1 MERHVI
7 NAVILCGG
15 RSTRMGSAKHHL
27 LFTDNTEPMYR
38 QLLARAIVAYPD
50 IQSVY
55 LSLHDPGS
63 ATQLDQTPVMGRP
76 IHLLFDEESDI
87 GPAAGLLA
95 ALRTDAHCT
104 WLVLACDYPLI
115 SVAELRKLFASFD
128 GRLTCFENMQGWAEP
143 LLGLWG
149 PEALE
154 RLRSNVMHGCTG
166 PKFVVEEL
174 NGRTIRALDDR
185 SLLNTNTPG
194 EWSQAVAFAADMGRS
209 VNAS

>member
-1 MERHVI
+1 MEEHVT

-15 RSTRMGSAKHHL
+15 RSTRMGSAKHRL
-27 LFTDNTEPMYR
+27 LFPNDAEPMYR
-38 QLLARAIVAYPD
+38 QLLARAMVAYPG

-63 ATQLDQTPVMGRP
+63 ATHLDQTPVMGRT
-76 IHLLFDEESDI
+76 IHLLFDEDGDI

-95 ALRTDAHCT
+95 ALRTDSHCT
-104 WLVLACDYPLI
+104 WLVVACDYPLI
-115 SVAELRKLFASFD
+115 SVAELRRLFASFD

-149 PEALE
+149 PEALA
-154 RLRSNVMHGCTG
+154 RLHSNVMHGCTG
-166 PKFVVEEL
+166 PKVVVQQL
-174 NGRTIRALDDR
+174 KGKTIRALDDR

-194 EWSQAVAFAADMGRS
+194 EWSQAAAFAADM
-209 VNAS
+209 NASSS